1 MSILPTVFHA
11 LNLLAPALA
20 LGAMLAL
27 CELWQQRRGLS
38 VGLVVR
44 AAATYVL
51 AGAGVLMLGV
61 AFWGQDGKTATYAAL
76 VAVVGS
82 LAAWRMPPAR

>member
-1 MSILPTVFHA
+1 MSVLSSVFHA

-20 LGAMLAL
+20 LGAMLTL
-27 CELWQQRRGLS
+27 CELWHQRRGFR

-61 AFWGQDGKTATYAAL
+61 ALWGQDGKVATYAAL
-76 VAVVGS
+76 AAVVGS